1 MNYEEF
7 RDKLA
12 EDLKENLCERG
23 FEDVSIKFNETTKA
37 NVSYEAMIVTP
48 ANSNIGIN
56 LNTEAFFEEYNK
68 GMDYSEVISKVTE
81 VISSTMEQMPEV
93 DVNQLTDYEQMKSK
107 LSVEVI
113 SQEANQELLASIPH
127 KDIEDM
133 AIIYRFVMDDSPQGM
148 QSITVTNSLMENMG
162 VTPEQLH
169 ADAIANAPEMRPP
182 VIKGMTEIIKEMMG
196 EEMFAMFEE
205 SIQRDGNEMLY
216 VATTPDKINGAG
228 IIAYPEFMEQAAKQ
242 LGGDFYL
249 LPSSRHE
256 VILVKDDGGMN
267 VEQLQ
272 SMVREVNATEVSA
285 ADKLTDNVYHY
296 DNKNKIFELAS
307 DYEDRQNTQAVD
319 VDVDLGEKEVD
330 KGSVLKELGD
340 KKKEIS
346 DRPEKEVSEKTTKTR
361 GGEAI

>member
-12 EDLKENLCERG
+12 ENLTEKLYERG

-37 NVSYEAMIVTP
+37 NVSYEAMTVTP
-48 ANSNIGIN
+48 ANSNIGIS
-56 LNTEAFFEEYNK
+56 LNTEAFFEEYDK
-68 GMDYSEVISKVTE
+68 GMDFSEVLSRVTE
-81 VISSTMEQMPEV
+81 VATAALDQMPEV
-93 DVNQLTDYEQMKSK
+93 NVSELTDYEQMKSK

-113 SQEANQELLASIPH
+113 SQEANKELLENVPH

-133 AIIYRFVMDDSPQGM
+133 AIIYRFVIDDGPQGM
-148 QSITVTNSLMENMG
+148 QSITVTNNLMENMG
-162 VTPEQLH
+162 ITPEQLH
-169 ADAIANAPEMRPP
+169 ADALANAPEMRPP

-196 EEMFAMFEE
+196 EEMFAMFGE
-205 SIQRDGNEMLY
+205 SMQPDGNEMMY

-228 IIAYPEFMEQAAKQ
+228 IIAYPEFMQQAAEQ
-242 LGGDFYL
+242 LDGDFYL

-267 VEQLQ
+267 FEQLQ

-296 DNKNKIFELAS
+296 DSINKVFELAS
-307 DYEDRQNTQAVD
+307 DYEDRQNAKEAEA
-319 VDVDLGEKEVD
+319 DLGE
-330 KGSVLKELGD
+330 KGSVLKDLGD
-340 KKKEIS
+340 KKKEVA
-346 DRPEKEVSEKTTKTR
+346 DRPAKEASEKATKAK

>member
-12 EDLKENLCERG
+12 EDLTEKLYERG

-37 NVSYEAMIVTP
+37 NVSYEAMTVTP
-48 ANSNIGIN
+48 ANSNIGIS
-56 LNTEAFFEEYNK
+56 LNTEAFFEEYDK
-68 GMDYSEVISKVTE
+68 GMDFSEVLSRVTE
-81 VISSTMEQMPEV
+81 VATAALDQMPEV
-93 DVNQLTDYEQMKSK
+93 NVSELTDYEQMKSK

-113 SQEANQELLASIPH
+113 SQEANKELLENVPH
-127 KDIEDM
+127 KNIEDM
-133 AIIYRFVMDDSPQGM
+133 AIIYRFVIDDGPQGM
-148 QSITVTNSLMENMG
+148 QSITVTNNLMENMG
-162 VTPEQLH
+162 ITPEQLH
-169 ADAIANAPEMRPP
+169 ADALANAPEMRPP

-196 EEMFAMFEE
+196 EEMFAMFGE
-205 SIQRDGNEMLY
+205 SMQPDGNEMMY

-228 IIAYPEFMEQAAKQ
+228 IIAYPEFMQQAAEQ
-242 LGGDFYL
+242 LNGDFYL

-267 VEQLQ
+267 FEQLQ

-296 DNKNKIFELAS
+296 DSVNKVFELAS
-307 DYEDRQNTQAVD
+307 DYEDRQNAREAEA
-319 VDVDLGEKEVD
+319 DLGE
-330 KGSVLKELGD
+330 KGSVLKDLGD
-340 KKKEIS
+340 KKKEVA
-346 DRPEKEVSEKTTKTR
+346 DRPAKEASEKATKAK